1 MPALADSIP
10 QSYSPAPLLK
20 RRRHRSLKGRLHSDL
35 LVRPVGLPLVRKSSC
50 QVSGPSQPAGRRAV
64 GRSGGLA
71 GGRAVGRSGGRS
83 SVRVGHVPH
92 FSCRL
97 DSGFAEAC
105 SP

>member
-64 GRSGGLA
+64 GRSGGRA
-71 GGRAVGRSGGRS
+71 GGRAFGLVTFPTFRA
-83 SVRVGHVPH
+83 VWTVALQ
-92 FSCRL
+92 RL
-97 DSGFAEAC
+97 AVLE
-105 SP
+105 